1 MSPPLSDPIREAP
14 DSSGAS
20 LLFART
26 KEPGTFGALYPR
38 WATPTLHS
46 GPSGTRLQTEDRK
59 HGTQV
64 VQADDAGPARAG
76 ADRPFGAVQGPPR
89 QIPHRGSDE
98 IGRAQ
103 QHRADYLATSRGRG
117 ETPLPDRRFQAHQTR
132 RGGHRRADRI

>member
-46 GPSGTRLQTEDRK
+46 GPSGTRWQTEDRK

-76 ADRPFGAVQGPPR
+76 ADRPFGAVERTSG
-89 QIPHRGSDE
+89 QIPHRGFDQAWRPEQYRTDHDASQ
-98 IGRAQ
+98 GR
-103 QHRADYLATSRGRG
+103 RG
-117 ETPLPDRRFQAHQTR
+117 ETPLPRRRFQAYQTR
-132 RGGHRRADRI
+132 HPGRRGTDRI